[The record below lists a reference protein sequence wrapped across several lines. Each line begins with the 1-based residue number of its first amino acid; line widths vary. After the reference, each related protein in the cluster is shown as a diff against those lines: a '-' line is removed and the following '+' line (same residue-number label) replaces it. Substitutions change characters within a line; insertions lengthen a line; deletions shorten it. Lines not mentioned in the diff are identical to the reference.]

1 MFHRNAAFA
10 LLSSAAMLLA
20 VPAFAQDKAEI
31 YKLMPNSA
39 LSGVIDPE
47 MADRS
52 DIAKA
57 LPTEKR
63 NPDDKLVIGWT
74 EITLGNPWFVAVIDT
89 AKAKAAEYGYELD
102 VQVADGD
109 PAKTSAH
116 IDAFIAKVTD
126 EIKNRTYNA

>member
-31 YKLMPNSA
+31 YKLIPNSA

-63 NPDDKLVIGWT
+63 NPDDKLVIQLRYFDRLGWPEVAET
-74 EITLGNPWFVAVIDT
+74 LFGSREDFDDKYDSYMRRTLRIHGTALVELAEINSNERPG
-89 AKAKAAEYGYELD
+89 E
-102 VQVADGD
+102 
-109 PAKTSAH
+109 
-116 IDAFIAKVTD
+116 
-126 EIKNRTYNA
+126 